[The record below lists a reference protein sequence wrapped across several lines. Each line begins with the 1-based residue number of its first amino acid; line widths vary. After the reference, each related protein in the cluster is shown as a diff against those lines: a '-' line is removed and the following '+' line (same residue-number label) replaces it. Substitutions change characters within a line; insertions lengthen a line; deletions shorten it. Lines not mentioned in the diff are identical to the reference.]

1 MTAAGSVNGRE
12 QRPPAA
18 LIVNADDWGR
28 DARTTQCILDC
39 VQCGAVTSVSA
50 MVFMEG
56 SEEGAALAR
65 EHAVDAGLHLNF
77 TTPFTASR
85 TPATLAGRQRTLGR
99 YLRRHRLAQILFN
112 PLLAGTFRD
121 VVAAQIDEYRRLYGT
136 EPQRIDGHHHMHL
149 CANVLLGGLLPSGTV
164 VRRNFSFQPGEKG
177 SVNRW
182 YRRVVDA
189 RLGRRHRLTDFLF
202 SLPPMGVPGR
212 LERIASLA
220 GESVVE
226 LETHPVDDV
235 EYRFLRDGGIAGRQ
249 PRLTVSPFASVF
261 QLASAGRGLA

>member
-85 TPATLAGRQRTLGR
+85 TPATLAERQRTLGR

-121 VVAAQIDEYRRLYGT
+121 VVAAQIDQYPAAL
-136 EPQRIDGHHHMHL
+136 
-149 CANVLLGGLLPSGTV
+149 
-164 VRRNFSFQPGEKG
+164 
-177 SVNRW
+177 
-182 YRRVVDA
+182 
-189 RLGRRHRLTDFLF
+189 RHRAAADRRA
-202 SLPPMGVPGR
+202 SSHAPVC
-212 LERIASLA
+212 ER
-220 GESVVE
+220 
-226 LETHPVDDV
+226 P
-235 EYRFLRDGGIAGRQ
+235 AGRVA
-249 PRLTVSPFASVF
+249 PVRDRGAAEFFV
-261 QLASAGRGLA
+261 SAG